1 MAVDQVEKRQKVA
14 RDATALAPNLMAA
27 LYNLDAL
34 RAQRDS
40 GGPGGTPLAFL
51 DSDFSGQQGLKHVDK
66 ATIDAFFTAIP
77 VILNAFANQNF
88 NDIMEA
94 MRP

>member
-14 RDATALAPNLMAA
+14 RDATALAPNLMEA

-34 RAQRDS
+34 RARRDS

-51 DSDFSGQQGLKHVDK
+51 DSDFFRTAGPEACRQGNDRRHVCSD
-66 ATIDAFFTAIP
+66 P
-77 VILNAFANQNF
+77 
-88 NDIMEA
+88 DIARGLQKSEL
-94 MRP
+94 RRRI